1 LLHRTDIEA
10 IAGLIADRVLLSIPT
25 SGRWLSIDEAMAY
38 AKVKSRST
46 IMVWIN
52 KGHIYAHKRTGSWI
66 VDRESID
73 KWYQSSK

>member
-1 LLHRTDIEA
+1 MLNRTDIET
-10 IAGLIADRVLLSIPT
+10 IAGLIAERVMASKPPI
-25 SGRWLSIDEAMAY
+25 GRWLSIDEAMVY
-38 AKVKSRST
+38 AKIKSRST

-52 KGHIYAHKRTGSWI
+52 RGYIYAHKRTGSWI